1 MTTASPGTMPVV
13 DVASAW
19 CSSGT
24 SWAGAGLVA
33 ALLSAA
39 AVGCTTVAPG
49 RPAHTAGPAAPARTI
64 TIPNQVDGF
73 TRSPRLEQQTDVAA
87 LAAGVSK
94 SSAGAASNVRSAVYE
109 QGNLASGANAKIFM
123 FVGGTLAHGAAAA
136 SFFNFER
143 AYPSAHAV
151 SAGSLPGD
159 AACTT
164 TAVNK
169 ESTSM
174 CVWFDQ
180 DTFGTLVSPTMT
192 TAELATTMDEVRPSL
207 ERES

>member
-64 TIPNQVDGF
+64 TIPNQVNGF
-73 TRSPRLEQQTDVAA
+73 TRSPSLEQQTDVVA

-207 ERES
+207 ERS

>member
-1 MTTASPGTMPVV
+1 
-13 DVASAW
+13 
-19 CSSGT
+19 
-24 SWAGAGLVA
+24 
-33 ALLSAA
+33 
-39 AVGCTTVAPG
+39 
-49 RPAHTAGPAAPARTI
+49 
-64 TIPNQVDGF
+64 VDGF
-73 TRSPRLEQQTDVAA
+73 TRSPSLEQQTDVVA

-94 SSAGAASNVRSAVYE
+94 SSAGAAGNVRSAVYE
-109 QGNLASGANAKIFM
+109 QGNLASSANAKIFM

-136 SFFNFER
+136 SFANFEL

-169 ESTSM
+169 ESASM

-207 ERES
+207 ERS